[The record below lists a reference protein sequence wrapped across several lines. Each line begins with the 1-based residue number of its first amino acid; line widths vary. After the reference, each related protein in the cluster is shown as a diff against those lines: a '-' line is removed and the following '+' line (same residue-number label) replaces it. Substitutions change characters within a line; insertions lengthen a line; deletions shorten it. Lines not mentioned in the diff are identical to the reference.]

1 MAFSSGSGGGG
12 RPMADIN
19 TTPLVD
25 VMLVLLIIFMI
36 TAPLMAH
43 KTKFTVPIPSNQL
56 NDNPVKPEIVT
67 FHIRSLGGSAVL
79 YQWNEDQIDITAALA
94 RMRVESLKKPQPEFN
109 IKAEDAVPY
118 QSVAEVLAAARLAG
132 FEKLT
137 FNDLRAS
144 PL

>member
-1 MAFSSGSGGGG
+1 MSFSSGGGAG

-43 KTKFTVPIPSNQL
+43 KTKFSVPVPSKELNQ
-56 NDNPVKPEIVT
+56 NPIKPEVIT
-67 FHIRSLGGSAVL
+67 FQVKSMGGSVV
-79 YQWNEDQIDITAALA
+79 QFFWNEESIDMSGALA
-94 RMRVESLKKPQPEFN
+94 RMRVESKKEPQPEFN
-109 IKAEDAVPY
+109 IKAEDSVPY
-118 QSVAEVLAAARLAG
+118 QSVAEVLATARHVG
-132 FEKLT
+132 FTKLT

>member
-1 MAFSSGSGGGG
+1 MAFSSGSSGG

-43 KTKFTVPIPSNQL
+43 KVKFSVPIPSNQL
-56 NDNPVKPEIVT
+56 NDKPIKPEIIT
-67 FHIRSLGGSAVL
+67 FHVKSLGGSAVQ
-79 YQWNEDQIDITAALA
+79 YQWNEDFIDITGALA
-94 RMRVESLKKPQPEFN
+94 KMRAESRKDPQPEFN

-118 QSVAEVLAAARLAG
+118 QAVAEVLAAARQAG
-132 FEKLT
+132 FDKLT